1 MGATHCENLW
11 SAAKSRCVFVTSP
24 ELPAAQSFPATD
36 ARARPRLSEAFFA
49 PVDIAPIIFFRITFG
64 VLMFI
69 EVLAYTFF
77 GPVEQNWAGPNFHF
91 TYFGFEWV
99 KAPPGNWMYVLTGVM
114 MLSALA
120 IAAGFF
126 YRVAAITFAIGFT
139 WFYLIEQAQYMNHF
153 YLICLL
159 GFTAALLPAQRAL
172 SLDVRRRPALR
183 ADTAPVWTLWLLQ
196 AHMAI
201 AYLFGGVAKINAD
214 WLRGEPIRTWLF
226 TGNMGEKVPAAF
238 KLEEVVYFLS
248 YGGLLLDLLIAPFL
262 IWRKTRAFAIAGA
275 IIFHL
280 LNAYLFKIGVF
291 PFLSIVMT
299 LLFLAPS
306 RFRKILRLR
315 HVAEP
320 ASNYWSRS
328 PVIIALLA
336 VYGAYHLFMP
346 VRHWLYPGNVHW
358 TEEGHRYAWHMMLRT
373 KKGNAYFIVAD
384 RTTKELWRVHPRPYL
399 SARQNN
405 KMAVQPEQLLQFA
418 HFLREKW
425 SPRDVAVY
433 AVSEVRLNDHKPALL
448 VDPEVDLSR
457 VKRSLKPATW
467 ILPFENSRSVPR
479 RYHLAREAPTP

>member
-1 MGATHCENLW
+1 L
-11 SAAKSRCVFVTSP
+11 K
-24 ELPAAQSFPATD
+24 
-36 ARARPRLSEAFFA
+36 
-49 PVDIAPIIFFRITFG
+49 
-64 VLMFI
+64 
-69 EVLAYTFF
+69 
-77 GPVEQNWAGPNFHF
+77 
-91 TYFGFEWV
+91 FEEMV
-99 KAPPGNWMYVLTGVM
+99 
-114 MLSALA
+114 
-120 IAAGFF
+120 
-126 YRVAAITFAIGFT
+126 
-139 WFYLIEQAQYMNHF
+139 YL
-153 YLICLL
+153 
-159 GFTAALLPAQRAL
+159 
-172 SLDVRRRPALR
+172 
-183 ADTAPVWTLWLLQ
+183 
-196 AHMAI
+196 
-201 AYLFGGVAKINAD
+201 
-214 WLRGEPIRTWLF
+214 
-226 TGNMGEKVPAAF
+226 
-238 KLEEVVYFLS
+238 LS
-248 YGGLLLDLLIAPFL
+248 YGGLLLDLLVAPFL
-262 IWRKTRAFAIAGA
+262 IWKKTRPFAIAGA

-299 LLFLAPS
+299 VLFLAPS

-315 HVAEP
+315 HAQQP
-320 ASNYWSRS
+320 ASDYWSRS
-328 PVIIALLA
+328 PVIIGLLA

-457 VKRSLKPATW
+457 VERSLKPATW

-479 RYHLAREAPTP
+479 RYHLAREAPPP